1 MSRNGATLSVAR
13 ARGFAR
19 GEAQSL
25 SWQVGL
31 PVIFG
36 YLISIATATSG
47 NPSLFF
53 HVLAYLPPTAPFVM
67 PVLVGLGAVTWWQ
80 FTVSAV
86 ISAVCTV
93 GVARVAASVYR
104 RAILQTGRRVRLRE
118 VLAR

>member
-1 MSRNGATLSVAR
+1 
-13 ARGFAR
+13 
-19 GEAQSL
+19 
-25 SWQVGL
+25 
-31 PVIFG
+31 
-36 YLISIATATSG
+36 
-47 NPSLFF
+47 
-53 HVLAYLPPTAPFVM
+53 
-67 PVLVGLGAVTWWQ
+67 VTWWQ